1 MAKQTQLTLPNDRR
15 GYYVPS
21 DFTERM
27 TMKQLKDEYTRIR
40 DILRK
45 RINRLEK
52 AGIYTKSEL
61 ERMRSMFP
69 KIADLKETSDATVR
83 DQLIQALSDSSRL
96 ANREATTIPEARARE
111 KSYKEDLI
119 DLLLRELPKL
129 FTREELEHA
138 DIDWFAF
145 GEFLNYTRQGVSF
158 LYWNGNEIKMMF
170 NTDELKDMLAN
181 YEKDLE
187 GHPDFSNLV
196 STIRGYKEIQGK
208 KERS

>member
-1 MAKQTQLTLPNDRR
+1 MKQTVLNLPNDRR

-21 DFTERM
+21 DFTDRM
-27 TMKQLKDEYTRIR
+27 TTKEMKDEYTRIR

-52 AGIYTKSEL
+52 ENIYTKSEL
-61 ERMRSMFP
+61 QRMRSMFP
-69 KIADLKETSDATVR
+69 KIRDMKETDTATIR
-83 DQLIQALSDSSRL
+83 DQLKSALSEASRL
-96 ANREATTIPEARARE
+96 LNKEASTIPAARKRE
-111 KSYKEDLI
+111 ETYKQDLI
-119 DLLLRELPKL
+119 NLIMRELPNL
-129 FTREELEHA
+129 FTREELEKS

-170 NTDELKDMLAN
+170 NTGELKEMLAN
-181 YEKDLE
+181 YELDLE

-196 STIRGYKEIQGK
+196 NRIRGYKEIQGK
-208 KERS
+208 KERT